1 MNNMKTS
8 ILILTFLF
16 PLSAFAGNAKPSGGF
31 GEAIT
36 TFSTSVEKYISL
48 ATAAEAG
55 VFRIISETTPKDAA
69 RREVLL
75 AVFVRYLN
83 EEQRS
88 LSALRKDV
96 EGILNLAESEM
107 PGPAAAKA
115 EMNRVQEYL
124 ASLQL
129 IKWGKVKALETAL
142 IMPAAKFE
150 DISKLGNLL
159 YAVNPTQDAAADAY
173 AGVMASRDTLAN
185 SLKELER
192 SVLLAE
198 LAAANS
204 ALREPQ
210 TGAGANSNT
219 ARKPARQRAV
229 VGESILK
236 TGGDQP

>member
-1 MNNMKTS
+1 MNKIKS
-8 ILILTFLF
+8 SLLILTLLF
-16 PLSAFAGNAKPSGGF
+16 PLSAYAGNPKPSVGF
-31 GEAIT
+31 GEAIA
-36 TFSTSVEKYISL
+36 TFNTAVEKYISL
-48 ATAAEAG
+48 ATATEAG
-55 VFRIISETTPKDAA
+55 VFRIISETTPKNAA

-88 LSALRKDV
+88 LSVLRRDV

-107 PGPAAAKA
+107 PGPAAARS
-115 EMNRVQEYL
+115 EMTRVQEYL
-124 ASLQL
+124 GGVLL

-142 IMPAAKFE
+142 AMPAAKFE

-159 YAVNPTQDAAADAY
+159 YAVNPTQDGAADAY
-173 AGVMASRDTLAN
+173 AGVTASRDTLAN
-185 SLKELER
+185 SLKVLES

-204 ALREPQ
+204 ALREPLSGV
-210 TGAGANSNT
+210 GAKNNT
-219 ARKPARQRAV
+219 ARKTGRQRAV